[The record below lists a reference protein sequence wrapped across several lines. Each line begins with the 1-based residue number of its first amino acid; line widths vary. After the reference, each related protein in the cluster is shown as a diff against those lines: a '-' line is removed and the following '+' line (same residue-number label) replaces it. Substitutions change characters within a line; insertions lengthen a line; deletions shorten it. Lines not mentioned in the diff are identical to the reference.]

1 MATGNKWNIDSI
13 YVTEPVGA
21 GIKDIKICHLTKEDR
36 SIILTFE
43 FFLCYKLS
51 IPL

>member
-1 MATGNKWNIDSI
+1 MDSGNKWNADSI
-13 YVTEPVGA
+13 CSAVYDGT
-21 GIKDIKICHLTKEDR
+21 GIKDINIYRLNKENG

-51 IPL
+51 IPR